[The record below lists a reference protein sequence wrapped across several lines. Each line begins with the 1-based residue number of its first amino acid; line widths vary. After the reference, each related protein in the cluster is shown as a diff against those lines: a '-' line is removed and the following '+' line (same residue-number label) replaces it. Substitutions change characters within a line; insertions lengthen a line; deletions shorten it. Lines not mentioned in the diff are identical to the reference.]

1 MNNAHHG
8 GEVGN
13 RAGDTLHDKADSRDC
28 GEGVLRSHG
37 VDGSYRSEDHRLEGC
52 GV

>member
-1 MNNAHHG
+1 MDNVHRG

-13 RAGDTLHDKADSRDC
+13 LEVDTLRDKADSRGC
-28 GEGVLRSHG
+28 GEGVQCSHG
-37 VDGSYRSEDHRLEGC
+37 ADGSYRSEDHRLEGC